1 MRQSE
6 GALRYIVARGGGFK
20 NIGEGL
26 RQGLSRTYTP
36 NFQLLPRTE

>member
-6 GALRYIVARGGGFK
+6 GSLRYIVARGGGFK
-20 NIGEGL
+20 NMEEGFQ
-26 RQGLSRTYTP
+26 QGLSRTNTP